1 MKPRIP
7 DRDVYTSK
15 ARAAVPEPVFDDATG
30 RYEGEQLAQIR
41 SRRPTEQRI
50 AHIEKAQ
57 DEIRAEQKRQAET
70 SVDMLV
76 MLGEIRVELRTTV
89 DFIKLSHGEQH
100 KTERARIGSR
110 TKIMVALF
118 TAAGTVAGAIAALTA
133 SGCA

>member
-1 MKPRIP
+1 VKPRIP

-15 ARAAVPEPVFDDATG
+15 ARTAVPEPVFDDATG

-50 AHIEKAQ
+50 AHIEKAH
-57 DEIRAEQKRQAET
+57 
-70 SVDMLV
+70 
-76 MLGEIRVELRTTV
+76 GEIRVELRTTV